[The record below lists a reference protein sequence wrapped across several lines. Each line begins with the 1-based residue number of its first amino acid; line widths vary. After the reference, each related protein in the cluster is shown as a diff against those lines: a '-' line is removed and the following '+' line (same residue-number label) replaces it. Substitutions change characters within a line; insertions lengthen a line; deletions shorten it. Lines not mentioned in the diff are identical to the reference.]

1 MIVLHCRS
9 EISMGTAAT
18 ELENLNVVGVIGT
31 WGEVK

>member
-9 EISMGTAAT
+9 EISVGTAAT
-18 ELENLNVVGVIGT
+18 ELENLNAVGATGT